1 MSGSGG
7 SGGYEY
13 QARVT
18 AYVAA
23 HILTKQKLGWIE
35 HSTGDIPIAVAA
47 ETNGVGD
54 DIKITLE
61 DSTTV
66 EVQVKHGLK
75 KDQDFW
81 DAIVK
86 LGRGLAANPSLYCIL
101 VTDSTASGTFKDQLR
116 KDLKRLGQGRNDD
129 LKEITKEVIKKFAQN
144 GILNDKSLFEQ
155 LQLVTEKLAE
165 KGILNYESL
174 FRRLLLIVVDLE
186 DDAQGAKSAQVI
198 LSQFL
203 ADKNQESLAWKI
215 LVGDGITLMTNRGRR
230 DAEGI
235 ARLLS
240 SKSIQL
246 SANSSNPAITAEL
259 YRKWLEKT
267 TSDFIVL
274 GIEKKLS
281 IETDWISLKVKQNN
295 GDDDQAIFKAE
306 FIPELYDLTVVV
318 GNPGSGKSTLLKCL
332 AHQLC
337 VLEKKVL
344 RVRLKHI
351 TNLCR
356 QQGKTFEDAIFKA
369 AADSSGVNENQL
381 KFALSCPDYLLL
393 DGFDECDELVNIASE
408 LTDWATGRAMTK
420 IIITTRPGYGLE
432 HFSNWKQV
440 EILPLETSDILKFA
454 KRIFELHSIDKETI
468 KDQEILFENW
478 LRNTQT
484 ASLAAR
490 NPLLLGF
497 ITQLFLFDANSI
509 LNRANIYENLVHL
522 LCQQDTQD
530 RESIKINKQDEPIA
544 QRIIEIAGWQLMYQP
559 EVLESEFNKILTN
572 ALLSEL
578 NSFTKLEMQ
587 RQVLKYISFWEQ
599 RRIFERNKVGLNDT
613 INFIHLT
620 LCEYAAAKYVSDLDD
635 QKICKWLEEVRQ
647 NIKWKEVILFAAGL
661 GKVEIIVNHLL
672 ELNNT
677 ENTTSTDILVAANA
691 LKEVNNAPFELI
703 KAVVN
708 QLHIRLESSNPSVVL
723 EAAKALLDLISQATD
738 LIGNIAQ
745 NLSNHTQLWTR
756 LAAIRLGLQ
765 CGDQYVDLSILKE
778 VIDECIAEPARIYS
792 PFTPQKLKDY
802 GKYGREFQKQVLLQG
817 FQLLLKKQPNLETAK
832 HIKEVISSKK
842 LSSGIIMDLS
852 TILHNHISEELKKN
866 DQKEDRKEWTIFLI
880 KSMNLNN
887 IFNEIHPQKLLQT
900 LKEEERIKYADKSFL
915 EAVLRVTDNNLR
927 VSISLQQAQK
937 LIGLGIL
944 LKGMDWW
951 NFPIPDWYVLSKN
964 NDLEAVD
971 AVIKGTIISLNI
983 EHQKIAMEAKIA
995 LEQIQFYK
1003 DLDIIESALERKKI
1017 KSENSSQI
1025 FDWAWDKILE
1035 ISNQNYISLF
1045 SKIPAV
1051 PADPKWELAR
1061 EIDISPEHLVRA
1073 LKHPSQVIYQ
1083 NATLLLMN
1091 GVGGSEAINL
1101 IEKLLKENKNN
1112 EQVVEAVS
1120 NIAPH
1125 LLEDE

>member
-86 LGRGLAANPSLYCIL
+86 LGRGLAGNPSLYCIL

-144 GILNDKSLFEQ
+144 GILNDK
-155 LQLVTEKLAE
+155 
-165 KGILNYESL
+165 SL

-259 YRKWLEKT
+259 YRKWLKEKT
-267 TSDFIVL
+267 SDLIVL
-274 GIEKKLS
+274 GSGKDLS
-281 IETDWISLKVKQNN
+281 IEKDWITLRAKKSN
-295 GDDDQAIFKAE
+295 GDQTIFKAE
-306 FIPELYDLTVVV
+306 SIPELYHRTVVV
-318 GNPGSGKSTLLKCL
+318 GDPGSGKSNLVKRL
-332 AHQLC
+332 AHQLS

-344 RVRLKHI
+344 LVKLTPDK
-351 TNLCR
+351 
-356 QQGKTFEDAIFKA
+356 KFEELISFDDLAKKFSVDK
-369 AADSSGVNENQL
+369 NEL
-381 KFALSCPDYLLL
+381 SVALSYPDYLLVDGL
-393 DGFDECDELVNIASE
+393 DEYGDRANIANVADA
-408 LTDWATGRAMTK
+408 LTDWAKIHSITK
-420 IIITTRPGYGLE
+420 IIVTTRIGYEPELFPGWE
-432 HFSNWKQV
+432 NV
-440 EILPLETSDILKFA
+440 EIQPLEKSDILNFSK
-454 KRIFELHSIDKETI
+454 KLLEDSLSNTETI
-468 KDQEILFENW
+468 EDKLTAFDKW
-478 LRNTQT
+478 LQNTKT
-484 ASLAAR
+484 SLLVAR

-497 ITQLFLFDANSI
+497 LIQLFKIDVEI
-509 LNRANIYENLVHL
+509 IQNRADLYKLIIAQFISRPVQN
-522 LCQQDTQD
+522 
-530 RESIKINKQDEPIA
+530 REPLKFGKREA
-544 QRIIEIAGWQLMYQP
+544 QRILTISGWKLLNEPEISEEELLEKIIE
-559 EVLESEFNKILTN
+559 ELEFKGYTQQEAEKQAESGIN
-572 ALLSEL
+572 
-578 NSFTKLEMQ
+578 
-587 RQVLKYISFWEQ
+587 FWEN
-599 RRIFERNKVGLNDT
+599 RRIFERSRERHQDT

-635 QKICKWLEEVRQ
+635 QKICKWLDGVRQ
-647 NIKWKEVILFAAGL
+647 DITWQEVILFAAGL

-672 ELNNT
+672 QLDNL
-677 ENTTSTDILVAANA
+677 ENTNSTDILLAAKA
-691 LKEVNNAPFELI
+691 LTEVNDAPFELI
-703 KAVVN
+703 KAVVERL
-708 QLHIRLESSNPSVVL
+708 QIRLESPNHSVVFQAS
-723 EAAKALLDLISQATD
+723 EALLSLIYKATD
-738 LIGNIAQ
+738 IIGNIAQ
-745 NLSNHTQLWTR
+745 SLSNHTQSWKR
-756 LAAIRLGLQ
+756 IVAIRLVLE
-765 CGDQYVDLSILKE
+765 CGDKYVDLNILRK
-778 VIDECIAEPARIYS
+778 VLDECVSECVPIPE
-792 PFTPQKLKDY
+792 QKESLASIGKTKHISLFPETRVSKRYGRLGERFYNEVLRKGYQFLLEKEAKIEITQEIEELISKGYLMLKSLLKDY
-802 GKYGREFQKQVLLQG
+802 AWNKLNSLDKIDYQEKQ
-817 FQLLLKKQPNLETAK
+817 NLWRIWTK
-832 HIKEVISSKK
+832 FTFSS
-842 LSSGIIMDLS
+842 
-852 TILHNHISEELKKN
+852 ILHSDIGNPLKRL
-866 DQKEDRKEWTIFLI
+866 E
-880 KSMNLNN
+880 S
-887 IFNEIHPQKLLQT
+887 
-900 LKEEERIKYADKSFL
+900 LKDIQLSKYAEKAFL
-915 EAVLRVTDNNLR
+915 EAVIRASHSKEKLLISHEELQNLITLG
-927 VSISLQQAQK
+927 VLFQGMGFWE
-937 LIGLGIL
+937 IGNKDWDIL
-944 LKGMDWW
+944 
-951 NFPIPDWYVLSKN
+951 SQCH
-964 NDLEAVD
+964 DLDAVD
-971 AVIKGTIISLNI
+971 SVIKGAIIAMNLKP
-983 EHQKIAMEAKIA
+983 QKIAMEAELA
-995 LEQIQFYK
+995 LEQIQFYE
-1003 DLDIIESALERKKI
+1003 DLDIIESALKGKKI
-1017 KSENSSQI
+1017 KSEHSSQT
-1025 FDWAWDKILE
+1025 FDWAWDKMEE

-1045 SKIPAV
+1045 SKIPQV
-1051 PADPKWELAR
+1051 PADPEWERAR

-1073 LKHPSQVIYQ
+1073 LKHPSEGIYQ

-1101 IEKLLKENKNN
+1101 IEELFKENKDN
-1112 EQVVEAVS
+1112 EQVVWAVS

>member
-509 LNRANIYENLVHL
+509 LNRANIYKKIIAYCIN
-522 LCQQDTQD
+522 QFPQD
-530 RESIKINKQDEPIA
+530 REPIKFGKLEA
-544 QRIIEIAGWQLMYQP
+544 QRILTISGWKLLNEPDISEEELLEKIIEELEFKGYTQP
-559 EVLESEFNKILTN
+559 EAEKQAEPGIN
-572 ALLSEL
+572 
-578 NSFTKLEMQ
+578 
-587 RQVLKYISFWEQ
+587 FWEN
-599 RRIFERNKVGLNDT
+599 RRIFERSRDRERDQDT

-620 LCEYAAAKYVSDLDD
+620 FCEYAAAKYVSDLDD

-703 KAVVN
+703 EAVVN
-708 QLHIRLESSNPSVVL
+708 QLQIRLESSNSSVVL

-745 NLSNHTQLWTR
+745 SLYNHTQSWTR

-765 CGDQYVDLSILKE
+765 CGENYVDLNILKE
-778 VIDECIAEPARIYS
+778 AIDECIAEPAKIYS
-792 PFTPQKLKDY
+792 PFIIQQKLKNY
-802 GKYGREFQKQVLLQG
+802 GKYGREFQNQVLLQG
-817 FQLLLKKQPNLETAK
+817 SQLLLKKYPTLETAK
-832 HIKEVISSKK
+832 YIKEVISSKQ
-842 LSSGIIMDLS
+842 LSSGIIGELEK
-852 TILHNHISEELKKN
+852 TLEKHIFEQIKN
-866 DQKEDRKEWTIFLI
+866 DENKDYRKEWTILLRELRKDKAF
-880 KSMNLNN
+880 MN
-887 IFNEIHPQKLLQT
+887 PQQLLMIARHR
-900 LKEEERIKYADKSFL
+900 ERQKYADKSFL
-915 EAVLRVTDNNLR
+915 EAVLRVTDNQSNL
-927 VSISLQQAQK
+927 SLSLQQKQE
-937 LIGLGIL
+937 LISLGVL
-944 LKGMDWW
+944 FKGMGWW
-951 NFPIPDWYVLSKN
+951 NFPIPHWDILSENK
-964 NDLEAVD
+964 DLEAVD
-971 AVIKGTIISLNI
+971 AVIKGTIVSLNI
-983 EHQKIAMEAKIA
+983 EHQKIAMEAKIV
-995 LEQIQFYK
+995 LEQIQFYE
-1003 DLDIIESALERKKI
+1003 DLDIIESALEGKKI
-1017 KSENSSQI
+1017 KSEHSSQT
-1025 FDWAWDKILE
+1025 FDWAWDKMEE

-1045 SKIPAV
+1045 SKIPQV
-1051 PADPKWELAR
+1051 PADTEWERAR
-1061 EIDISPEHLVRA
+1061 EIDISSEHLVRA
-1073 LKHPSQVIYQ
+1073 LKHPSQGIYQ

-1101 IEKLLKENKNN
+1101 IEKLLKENKDN
-1112 EQVVEAVS
+1112 EQVVWAVS

>member
-86 LGRGLAANPSLYCIL
+86 LGRGLAGNPSLYCIL

-144 GILNDKSLFEQ
+144 GILNDK
-155 LQLVTEKLAE
+155 
-165 KGILNYESL
+165 SL

-259 YRKWLEKT
+259 YREWLKKT

-351 TNLCR
+351 SNLCR

-369 AADSSGVNENQL
+369 AADSSGVNEDQL
-381 KFALSCPDYLLL
+381 KFALSCPDYLLV
-393 DGFDECDELVNIASE
+393 DGFDECDDLVNISSQ
-408 LTDWATGRAMTK
+408 LTAWAKGHAITR
-420 IIITTRPGYGLE
+420 IIITTRPGYGLK
-432 HFSNWKQV
+432 HFSDWKQV
-440 EILPLETSDILKFA
+440 EILPLKTSDILKFA
-454 KRIFELHSIDKETI
+454 KRIFEIHSIDKETI
-468 KDQEILFENW
+468 KEQEISFENW
-478 LRNTQT
+478 LKNTQT

-497 ITQLFLFDANSI
+497 IVQLFPFDPNSI
-509 LNRANIYENLVHL
+509 LNRANIYKKIIAYCIN
-522 LCQQDTQD
+522 QFPQD
-530 RESIKINKQDEPIA
+530 REPIKFGKLEA
-544 QRIIEIAGWQLMYQP
+544 QRILTISGWKLLNEPDISEEELLEKIIEELEFKGYTQP
-559 EVLESEFNKILTN
+559 EAEKQAEPGIN
-572 ALLSEL
+572 
-578 NSFTKLEMQ
+578 
-587 RQVLKYISFWEQ
+587 FWEN
-599 RRIFERNKVGLNDT
+599 RRIFERSRDRERDQDT

-620 LCEYAAAKYVSDLDD
+620 FCEYAAAKYVSDLDD

-703 KAVVN
+703 EAVVN
-708 QLHIRLESSNPSVVL
+708 QLQIRLESSNSSVVL

-745 NLSNHTQLWTR
+745 SLYNHTQSWTR

-765 CGDQYVDLSILKE
+765 CGENYVDLNILKE
-778 VIDECIAEPARIYS
+778 AIDECIAEPAKIYS
-792 PFTPQKLKDY
+792 PFIIQQKLKNY
-802 GKYGREFQKQVLLQG
+802 GKYGREFQNQVLLQG
-817 FQLLLKKQPNLETAK
+817 SQLLLKKYPTLETAK
-832 HIKEVISSKK
+832 YIKEVISSKQ
-842 LSSGIIMDLS
+842 LSSGIIGELEK
-852 TILHNHISEELKKN
+852 TLEKHIFEQIKN
-866 DQKEDRKEWTIFLI
+866 DENKDYRKEWTILLRELRKDKAF
-880 KSMNLNN
+880 MN
-887 IFNEIHPQKLLQT
+887 PQQLLMIARHR
-900 LKEEERIKYADKSFL
+900 ERQKYADKSFL
-915 EAVLRVTDNNLR
+915 EAVLRVTDNQSNL
-927 VSISLQQAQK
+927 SLSLQQKQE
-937 LIGLGIL
+937 LISLGVL
-944 LKGMDWW
+944 FKGMGWW
-951 NFPIPDWYVLSKN
+951 NFPIPHWDILSENK
-964 NDLEAVD
+964 DLEAVD
-971 AVIKGTIISLNI
+971 AVIKGTIVSLNI
-983 EHQKIAMEAKIA
+983 EHQKIAMEAKIV
-995 LEQIQFYK
+995 LEQIQFYE
-1003 DLDIIESALERKKI
+1003 DLDIIESALEGKKI
-1017 KSENSSQI
+1017 KSEHSSQT
-1025 FDWAWDKILE
+1025 FDWAWDKMEE

-1045 SKIPAV
+1045 SKIPQV
-1051 PADPKWELAR
+1051 PADPEWERAR
-1061 EIDISPEHLVRA
+1061 EIDISSEHLVRA
-1073 LKHPSQVIYQ
+1073 LKHPSEGIYQ

-1101 IEKLLKENKNN
+1101 IEELFKENKDN
-1112 EQVVEAVS
+1112 EQVVWAVS

>member
-1 MSGSGG
+1 
-7 SGGYEY
+7 
-13 QARVT
+13 
-18 AYVAA
+18 
-23 HILTKQKLGWIE
+23 
-35 HSTGDIPIAVAA
+35 
-47 ETNGVGD
+47 
-54 DIKITLE
+54 
-61 DSTTV
+61 
-66 EVQVKHGLK
+66 
-75 KDQDFW
+75 
-81 DAIVK
+81 
-86 LGRGLAANPSLYCIL
+86 
-101 VTDSTASGTFKDQLR
+101 
-116 KDLKRLGQGRNDD
+116 
-129 LKEITKEVIKKFAQN
+129 
-144 GILNDKSLFEQ
+144 
-155 LQLVTEKLAE
+155 
-165 KGILNYESL
+165 
-174 FRRLLLIVVDLE
+174 
-186 DDAQGAKSAQVI
+186 
-198 LSQFL
+198 
-203 ADKNQESLAWKI
+203 
-215 LVGDGITLMTNRGRR
+215 
-230 DAEGI
+230 
-235 ARLLS
+235 
-240 SKSIQL
+240 
-246 SANSSNPAITAEL
+246 
-259 YRKWLEKT
+259 
-267 TSDFIVL
+267 
-274 GIEKKLS
+274 
-281 IETDWISLKVKQNN
+281 
-295 GDDDQAIFKAE
+295 
-306 FIPELYDLTVVV
+306 
-318 GNPGSGKSTLLKCL
+318 
-332 AHQLC
+332 

-344 RVRLKHI
+344 LVKLTPDK
-351 TNLCR
+351 
-356 QQGKTFEDAIFKA
+356 KFEELISFDDLAKKLSV
-369 AADSSGVNENQL
+369 DKNEL
-381 KFALSCPDYLLL
+381 SVALSYPDYLLV
-393 DGFDECDELVNIASE
+393 DGLDECGDRANIADA
-408 LTDWATGRAMTK
+408 LIDWAKIHSITK
-420 IIITTRPGYGLE
+420 IIVTTRIGYEPELFPGWE
-432 HFSNWKQV
+432 NV
-440 EILPLETSDILKFA
+440 EIQPLEKSDILNFSK
-454 KRIFELHSIDKETI
+454 KLLEDSLSNTETI
-468 KDQEILFENW
+468 EDQLTAFDKW
-478 LRNTQT
+478 LQNTKT
-484 ASLAAR
+484 SLLVAR

-497 ITQLFLFDANSI
+497 LIQLFKIDVEI
-509 LNRANIYENLVHL
+509 IQNRADLYKLIIEQFISRPV
-522 LCQQDTQD
+522 QD
-530 RESIKINKQDEPIA
+530 REPIKFGKREA
-544 QRIIEIAGWQLMYQP
+544 QRILTISGWKLLNEPDISEEELLEKIIE
-559 EVLESEFNKILTN
+559 ELEFKGYTQQEAEKQAVSGID
-572 ALLSEL
+572 
-578 NSFTKLEMQ
+578 
-587 RQVLKYISFWEQ
+587 FWEN
-599 RRIFERNKVGLNDT
+599 RRIFERSRERHQDT

-792 PFTPQKLKDY
+792 PFTPQKLKYY

>member
-7 SGGYEY
+7 NGGYEY

-23 HILTKQKLGWIE
+23 HILTQQKLGWIE
-35 HSTGDIPIAVAA
+35 HSNPDIPIAVAA
-47 ETNGVGD
+47 ETNGPGD

-61 DSTTV
+61 DGTTV
-66 EVQVKHGLK
+66 EVQVKHRLQKNEKFWKAILK
-75 KDQDFW
+75 LAQ
-81 DAIVK
+81 
-86 LGRGLAANPSLYCIL
+86 GLAENPHLYCIL
-101 VTDSTASGTFKDQLR
+101 LTDSTASGTFKDELR
-116 KDLKRLGQGRNDD
+116 QDLKRLGQGRTDD
-129 LKEITKEVIKKFAQN
+129 LTGITHEVINEFA
-144 GILNDKSLFEQ
+144 K
-155 LQLVTEKLAE
+155 
-165 KGILNYESL
+165 KGIPDNPSL
-174 FRRLLLIVVDLE
+174 FRRLLIIVVDLE
-186 DDAQGAKSAQVI
+186 DDTQGAKFAQEMLLHVLAEKNQ
-198 LSQFL
+198 LSQ
-203 ADKNQESLAWKI
+203 AWNI
-215 LVGDGITLMTNRGRR
+215 LVADASKLITNRGRR

-235 ARLLS
+235 ARLLG

-259 YRKWLEKT
+259 YREWLKKT

-306 FIPELYDLTVVV
+306 FIPELYNLTVVV

-351 TNLCR
+351 SNLCR

-369 AADSSGVNENQL
+369 AADSSGVNEDQL
-381 KFALSCPDYLLL
+381 KFALSCPDYLLV
-393 DGFDECDELVNIASE
+393 DGFDECDDLVNISSQLTAWSE
-408 LTDWATGRAMTK
+408 GHAITR
-420 IIITTRPGYGLE
+420 IIITTRPGYGLK
-432 HFSNWKQV
+432 HFSDWKQV
-440 EILPLETSDILKFA
+440 EILPLKTSDILKFA
-454 KRIFELHSIDKETI
+454 KRIVEIHSIDKETI
-468 KDQEILFENW
+468 KEQEILFENW
-478 LRNTQT
+478 LKNTQT

-497 ITQLFLFDANSI
+497 IVQLFPFDPNSI
-509 LNRANIYENLVHL
+509 LNRANIYKKIIAY
-522 LCQQDTQD
+522 CIDKFPQD
-530 RESIKINKQDEPIA
+530 REPIKFGKLEA
-544 QRIIEIAGWQLMYQP
+544 QRILTISGWKLLNEPDISEEELLEKIIEELEFKGYTQP
-559 EVLESEFNKILTN
+559 EAEKQAEPGIN
-572 ALLSEL
+572 
-578 NSFTKLEMQ
+578 
-587 RQVLKYISFWEQ
+587 FWEN
-599 RRIFERNKVGLNDT
+599 RRIFERSRERHQDT

>member
-1 MSGSGG
+1 
-7 SGGYEY
+7 
-13 QARVT
+13 
-18 AYVAA
+18 
-23 HILTKQKLGWIE
+23 
-35 HSTGDIPIAVAA
+35 
-47 ETNGVGD
+47 
-54 DIKITLE
+54 
-61 DSTTV
+61 
-66 EVQVKHGLK
+66 
-75 KDQDFW
+75 
-81 DAIVK
+81 
-86 LGRGLAANPSLYCIL
+86 
-101 VTDSTASGTFKDQLR
+101 
-116 KDLKRLGQGRNDD
+116 
-129 LKEITKEVIKKFAQN
+129 
-144 GILNDKSLFEQ
+144 
-155 LQLVTEKLAE
+155 
-165 KGILNYESL
+165 
-174 FRRLLLIVVDLE
+174 
-186 DDAQGAKSAQVI
+186 
-198 LSQFL
+198 
-203 ADKNQESLAWKI
+203 
-215 LVGDGITLMTNRGRR
+215 
-230 DAEGI
+230 
-235 ARLLS
+235 
-240 SKSIQL
+240 
-246 SANSSNPAITAEL
+246 
-259 YRKWLEKT
+259 
-267 TSDFIVL
+267 
-274 GIEKKLS
+274 
-281 IETDWISLKVKQNN
+281 
-295 GDDDQAIFKAE
+295 
-306 FIPELYDLTVVV
+306 
-318 GNPGSGKSTLLKCL
+318 
-332 AHQLC
+332 
-337 VLEKKVL
+337 
-344 RVRLKHI
+344 
-351 TNLCR
+351 
-356 QQGKTFEDAIFKA
+356 
-369 AADSSGVNENQL
+369 
-381 KFALSCPDYLLL
+381 
-393 DGFDECDELVNIASE
+393 
-408 LTDWATGRAMTK
+408 
-420 IIITTRPGYGLE
+420 
-432 HFSNWKQV
+432 
-440 EILPLETSDILKFA
+440 
-454 KRIFELHSIDKETI
+454 
-468 KDQEILFENW
+468 
-478 LRNTQT
+478 
-484 ASLAAR
+484 
-490 NPLLLGF
+490 
-497 ITQLFLFDANSI
+497 
-509 LNRANIYENLVHL
+509 
-522 LCQQDTQD
+522 
-530 RESIKINKQDEPIA
+530 
-544 QRIIEIAGWQLMYQP
+544 
-559 EVLESEFNKILTN
+559 
-572 ALLSEL
+572 
-578 NSFTKLEMQ
+578 
-587 RQVLKYISFWEQ
+587 
-599 RRIFERNKVGLNDT
+599 
-613 INFIHLT
+613 
-620 LCEYAAAKYVSDLDD
+620 
-635 QKICKWLEEVRQ
+635 
-647 NIKWKEVILFAAGL
+647 
-661 GKVEIIVNHLL
+661 
-672 ELNNT
+672 
-677 ENTTSTDILVAANA
+677 
-691 LKEVNNAPFELI
+691 
-703 KAVVN
+703 
-708 QLHIRLESSNPSVVL
+708 L

>member
-198 LSQFL
+198 LSKFL

-246 SANSSNPAITAEL
+246 SANISNPAITAEL

-306 FIPELYDLTVVV
+306 FIPKLYDLTVVV

-344 RVRLKHI
+344 RVSLKHI
-351 TNLCR
+351 SNLCR

-369 AADSSGVNENQL
+369 AADSSGVNEDQL
-381 KFALSCPDYLLL
+381 KFSLRCPDYLLL
-393 DGFDECDELVNIASE
+393 DGFDECDDLVNIARE
-408 LTDWATGRAMTK
+408 LTDWATGRAMTR
-420 IIITTRPGYGLE
+420 IIITTRPGYGIE

-454 KRIFELHSIDKETI
+454 QIIFEIHSIDKETI
-468 KDQEILFENW
+468 KEQEILFENW
-478 LRNTQT
+478 LNNTQT
-484 ASLAAR
+484 ASLATR

-497 ITQLFLFDANSI
+497 LVQLFPSDANSI
-509 LNRANIYENLVHL
+509 LNRANIYENIVHL

-578 NSFTKLEMQ
+578 NSFTRLEMQ
-587 RQVLKYISFWEQ
+587 GQVLKYISFWEQ
-599 RRIFERNKVGLNDT
+599 RRIFERKKVGLNDT

-620 LCEYAAAKYVSDLDD
+620 LCEYAAGKYVSNLDD
-635 QKICKWLEEVRQ
+635 QKICTWLEGVRQ
-647 NIKWKEVILFAAGL
+647 DIKWQEVILFAAGL
-661 GKVEIIVNHLL
+661 GKVDIIVNHLL
-672 ELNNT
+672 ELDNL
-677 ENTTSTDILVAANA
+677 ENINSTDILLAAKA
-691 LKEVNNAPFELI
+691 LTEVNDAPFELI

-708 QLHIRLESSNPSVVL
+708 RLQIQLESPNPSVVL

-765 CGDQYVDLSILKE
+765 CGENYVDLNILKE
-778 VIDECIAEPARIYS
+778 VLDECIAEPAKIYS
-792 PFTPQKLKDY
+792 PFIIQQKLKNY
-802 GKYGREFQKQVLLQG
+802 GKYGREFQNQVLLQG
-817 FQLLLKKQPNLETAK
+817 SQLLLKKYPTLETAK
-832 HIKEVISSKK
+832 YIKEVISSKQ
-842 LSSGIIMDLS
+842 LSSGIIGELEK
-852 TILHNHISEELKKN
+852 TLEKHIFEQIKN
-866 DQKEDRKEWTIFLI
+866 DEYKDYRKEWTILLRELRKDKAF
-880 KSMNLNN
+880 MN
-887 IFNEIHPQKLLQT
+887 PQRLLMIA
-900 LKEEERIKYADKSFL
+900 KHRERQKYADKSFL
-915 EAVLRVTDNNLR
+915 EAVLRVTDNKSNL
-927 VSISLQQAQK
+927 SISLQQQQE
-937 LIGLGIL
+937 LIALGIL
-944 LKGMDWW
+944 VKGMGWLKMPIWDW
-951 NFPIPDWYVLSKN
+951 DVLSEN

-971 AVIKGTIISLNI
+971 SVIKGVITALNI
-983 EHQKIAMEAKIA
+983 ELQKIAIEAKIV
-995 LEQIQFYK
+995 LEQIDFYYE
-1003 DLDIIESALERKKI
+1003 LDIIESALNGEKMNLK
-1017 KSENSSQI
+1017 NSSQT
-1025 FDWAWDKILE
+1025 FDWAWDKMEE

-1045 SKIPAV
+1045 SKIPQV
-1051 PADPKWELAR
+1051 PADPEWERAR

-1073 LKHPSQVIYQ
+1073 LKHPSEGIYQ

-1101 IEKLLKENKNN
+1101 IEELFKENKDN
-1112 EQVVEAVS
+1112 EQVVWAVS

>member
-1 MSGSGG
+1 MTSTKITPGKSLADTQKNGLQKEIPSWLETPPDTNKIDPPVETRQQELPFEKLTWENFERLCLRLAQLEVNVEHCQLYG
-7 SGGYEY
+7 ERGDNQEGIDIYATQKLSEKYRVY
-13 QARVT
+13 QCKREKDFGPKKIESAVSKFIEGIWFDKADT
-18 AYVAA
+18 FVLCTKESLVAKIRA
-23 HILTKQKLGWIE
+23 DKVETQRKILKQK
-35 HSTGDIPIAVAA
+35 
-47 ETNGVGD
+47 
-54 DIKITLE
+54 
-61 DSTTV
+61 
-66 EVQVKHGLK
+66 
-75 KDQDFW
+75 
-81 DAIVK
+81 
-86 LGRGLAANPSLYCIL
+86 
-101 VTDSTASGTFKDQLR
+101 
-116 KDLKRLGQGRNDD
+116 
-129 LKEITKEVIKKFAQN
+129 
-144 GILNDKSLFEQ
+144 
-155 LQLVTEKLAE
+155 
-165 KGILNYESL
+165 
-174 FRRLLLIVVDLE
+174 
-186 DDAQGAKSAQVI
+186 
-198 LSQFL
+198 
-203 ADKNQESLAWKI
+203 
-215 LVGDGITLMTNRGRR
+215 GITLIVWDKGQLEKKLKDQHHLVKDFFGKLWA
-230 DAEGI
+230 DAFCEKE
-235 ARLLS
+235 L
-240 SKSIQL
+240 
-246 SANSSNPAITAEL
+246 ANSSVTSQSKESVVQNYT
-259 YRKWLEKT
+259 KWLRET
-267 TSDFIVL
+267 SSDFIVL
-274 GIEKKLS
+274 RIEKKLS

-295 GDDDQAIFKAE
+295 SDDDQAIFKAE

-318 GNPGSGKSTLLKCL
+318 GNPGSGKSTLLKYL

-351 TNLCR
+351 SNLCR

-369 AADSSGVNENQL
+369 AADSSGINEDQL
-381 KFALSCPDYLLL
+381 KFSLSCPDYLLV
-393 DGFDECDELVNIASE
+393 DGFDECDDLVNISSQ
-408 LTDWATGRAMTK
+408 LTAWAKGHAITK

-440 EILPLETSDILKFA
+440 EILPLETSDIIRFA
-454 KRIFELHSIDKETI
+454 KRIFEIHLIDKETI
-468 KDQEILFENW
+468 KDQEILFKNW
-478 LRNTQT
+478 LKNTQT

-509 LNRANIYENLVHL
+509 LNRANIYENIVHL

-599 RRIFERNKVGLNDT
+599 RRIFEKNKVGLNDT

-635 QKICKWLEEVRQ
+635 QKICTWLEEVRQ

-708 QLHIRLESSNPSVVL
+708 QLQIRLESSNPSVVL

-745 NLSNHTQLWTR
+745 SLYNHTQSCTR

-765 CGDQYVDLSILKE
+765 CGENYVDLNILKE

-792 PFTPQKLKDY
+792 PFIIQRKLKNY
-802 GKYGREFQKQVLLQG
+802 GKYGREFQNQVLLQG
-817 FQLLLKKQPNLETAK
+817 SQLLLKKYPTLETAK
-832 HIKEVISSKK
+832 YIKEVISSKQ
-842 LSSGIIMDLS
+842 LSSGIIGELEK
-852 TILHNHISEELKKN
+852 TLEKHILEQSKN
-866 DQKEDRKEWTIFLI
+866 DENKDYREEWTILLRELRKDQAF
-880 KSMNLNN
+880 MN
-887 IFNEIHPQKLLQT
+887 PQRLLMSA
-900 LKEEERIKYADKSFL
+900 KHRERQKYADKSFL
-915 EAVLRVTDNNLR
+915 EAVLRVTDNQSNL
-927 VSISLQQAQK
+927 SLSLQPQK
-937 LIGLGIL
+937 ELIALGVL
-944 LKGMDWW
+944 VQGMGWW
-951 NFPIPDWYVLSKN
+951 NFPIPDWDILSENK
-964 NDLEAVD
+964 DLEAVD
-971 AVIKGTIISLNI
+971 AVIKCTIVSLNI
-983 EHQKIAMEAKIA
+983 EHQKIAMEAKIV
-995 LEQIQFYK
+995 LEQIQFYE
-1003 DLDIIESALERKKI
+1003 DLDIIESALEGKKI
-1017 KSENSSQI
+1017 KSEHSSQT
-1025 FDWAWDKILE
+1025 FDWAWDKMEE
-1035 ISNQNYISLF
+1035 ISDQNYISLF
-1045 SKIPAV
+1045 SKIPEV
-1051 PADPKWELAR
+1051 PADPKWERAK
-1061 EIDISPEHLVRA
+1061 EIDISPENLVQA

-1101 IEKLLKENKNN
+1101 IEELFKENKDN
-1112 EQVVEAVS
+1112 EQVVWAVS

>member
-7 SGGYEY
+7 NGGYEY

-23 HILTKQKLGWIE
+23 HILTQQKLGWIE
-35 HSTGDIPIAVAA
+35 HSNPDIPIAVAA
-47 ETNGVGD
+47 ETNGPGD

-61 DSTTV
+61 DGTTV
-66 EVQVKHGLK
+66 EVQVKHRLQKNEKFWKAILK
-75 KDQDFW
+75 L
-81 DAIVK
+81 AH
-86 LGRGLAANPSLYCIL
+86 GLAENPYLYCIL
-101 VTDSTASGTFKDQLR
+101 LTDSTASGTFKDELR
-116 KDLKRLGQGRNDD
+116 QDLKRLGQGRTDD
-129 LKEITKEVIKKFAQN
+129 LTGITDEVINEFA
-144 GILNDKSLFEQ
+144 K
-155 LQLVTEKLAE
+155 
-165 KGILNYESL
+165 KGIPDNQSL
-174 FRRLLLIVVDLE
+174 FRRLLIIVVDLE
-186 DDAQGAKSAQVI
+186 DDTQGAKFAQEMLLHV
-198 LSQFL
+198 L
-203 ADKNQESLAWKI
+203 ADKNQLSQAWNI
-215 LVGDGITLMTNRGRR
+215 LVADASKLITNRGRR

-235 ARLLS
+235 ARLLG

-246 SANSSNPAITAEL
+246 SANSSNPAITAKL

-344 RVRLKHI
+344 RVSLKHI
-351 TNLCR
+351 SNLCR

-369 AADSSGVNENQL
+369 AADSSGVNEDQL
-381 KFALSCPDYLLL
+381 KFSLRCPDYLLL
-393 DGFDECDELVNIASE
+393 DGFDECDDGANIASK
-408 LTDWATGRAMTK
+408 LTDWAIGSTMTK

-432 HFSNWKQV
+432 HFSDWEQV
-440 EILPLETSDILKFA
+440 EILPLEISDILKFA
-454 KRIFELHSIDKETI
+454 KRIFEIHSINKETL
-468 KDQEILFENW
+468 KEQEILFENW
-478 LRNTQT
+478 LINTQT

-497 ITQLFLFDANSI
+497 LTQLFLFDANSI
-509 LNRANIYENLVHL
+509 LNRASIYGNIVHL

-544 QRIIEIAGWQLMYQP
+544 QRTIEIAGWQLMYQP

-587 RQVLKYISFWEQ
+587 TQVKKYISFWEQ

-620 LCEYAAAKYVSDLDD
+620 LCEYAAGKYVSNLDD
-635 QKICKWLEEVRQ
+635 QKICTWLEGVRQ
-647 NIKWKEVILFAAGL
+647 DIKWQEVILFAAGL
-661 GKVEIIVNHLL
+661 GKVDIIVNHLL
-672 ELNNT
+672 ELDNL
-677 ENTTSTDILVAANA
+677 ENINSTDILLAAKA
-691 LKEVNNAPFELI
+691 LTEVNDAPFELV

-708 QLHIRLESSNPSVVL
+708 RLQIQLESPNPSVVIN
-723 EAAKALLDLISQATD
+723 AAKALLSLIPQATD

-745 NLSNHTQLWTR
+745 NLSNHTQSWTR
-756 LAAIRLGLQ
+756 LAVVRLVLE
-765 CGDQYVDLSILKE
+765 CGDKYVDLSILKE

-792 PFTPQKLKDY
+792 PFTPRKLKDY
-802 GKYGREFQKQVLLQG
+802 GKYGREFQNQVLLQG

-832 HIKEVISSKK
+832 HIKEEIRSKK
-842 LSSGIIMDLS
+842 LSSGIIIDLS
-852 TILHNHISEELKKN
+852 KILHNHISEQLKNN
-866 DQKEDRKEWTIFLI
+866 DQKEDRKDWSIFSRELI
-880 KSMNLNN
+880 QDNAFMN
-887 IFNEIHPQKLLQT
+887 PQNLLTSVKRREQ
-900 LKEEERIKYADKSFL
+900 IKYADKSFL
-915 EAVLRVTDNNLR
+915 EAVLRVTDNKSNL
-927 VSISLQQAQK
+927 SISLQQQQE
-937 LIGLGIL
+937 LIALGIL
-944 LKGMDWW
+944 VKGMGWLKMPIWDW
-951 NFPIPDWYVLSKN
+951 DVLSEN

-971 AVIKGTIISLNI
+971 SVIKGVITALNI
-983 EHQKIAMEAKIA
+983 ELQKIAIEALIA
-995 LEQIQFYK
+995 LKQIEFH
-1003 DLDIIESALERKKI
+1003 DLDIIESALNGEKMKL
-1017 KSENSSQI
+1017 KNSSQT

-1035 ISNQNYISLF
+1035 ISDQNYISLH
-1045 SKIPAV
+1045 SKIPEV
-1051 PADPKWELAR
+1051 PADPKWERAK
-1061 EIDISPEHLVRA
+1061 EIYISPENLVRA
-1073 LKHPSQVIYQ
+1073 LKHPSQGIYQ

-1101 IEKLLKENKNN
+1101 IEELFKENKDN
-1112 EQVVEAVS
+1112 EQVVWAVS

>member
-1 MSGSGG
+1 
-7 SGGYEY
+7 
-13 QARVT
+13 VT
-18 AYVAA
+18 SA
-23 HILTKQKLGWIE
+23 
-35 HSTGDIPIAVAA
+35 
-47 ETNGVGD
+47 
-54 DIKITLE
+54 KITPGKSLT
-61 DSTTV
+61 DT
-66 EVQVKHGLK
+66 QKNGL
-75 KDQDFW
+75 
-81 DAIVK
+81 
-86 LGRGLAANPSLYCIL
+86 
-101 VTDSTASGTFKDQLR
+101 
-116 KDLKRLGQGRNDD
+116 
-129 LKEITKEVIKKFAQN
+129 LKEIPSWLETPPDTNKIDPPVETQQQELPFEKLTWENFERLCLRLAQLEGNVEHCQLYGERGDNQEGIDIYATQKFSEKYRVYQCKREKDFGPKKIESAVLKFIKGIWCDKADTFVLCTKE
-144 GILNDKSLFEQ
+144 SL
-155 LQLVTEKLAE
+155 VAKL
-165 KGILNYESL
+165 
-174 FRRLLLIVVDLE
+174 R
-186 DDAQGAKSAQVI
+186 
-198 LSQFL
+198 
-203 ADKNQESLAWKI
+203 ADKVETQRAI
-215 LVGDGITLMTNRGRR
+215 LKQKGITLIVWDKGQLEKKLKDQHHLVKDFFGKLWA
-230 DAEGI
+230 DAFCEKE
-235 ARLLS
+235 L
-240 SKSIQL
+240 
-246 SANSSNPAITAEL
+246 ANSSVTSQYKESVVQIYT
-259 YRKWLEKT
+259 KWLKKT

-306 FIPELYDLTVVV
+306 FIPELYNLTVVV

-351 TNLCR
+351 SNLCR

-369 AADSSGVNENQL
+369 AADSSGVNEDQL
-381 KFALSCPDYLLL
+381 KFALSCPDYLLV
-393 DGFDECDELVNIASE
+393 DGFDECDDLVNISSQLTAWSE
-408 LTDWATGRAMTK
+408 GHAITR
-420 IIITTRPGYGLE
+420 IIITTRPGYGLK
-432 HFSNWKQV
+432 HFSDWKQV
-440 EILPLETSDILKFA
+440 EILPLKTSDILKFA
-454 KRIFELHSIDKETI
+454 KRIVEIHSIDKETI
-468 KDQEILFENW
+468 KEQEILFENW
-478 LRNTQT
+478 LKNTQT

-497 ITQLFLFDANSI
+497 IVQLFPFDPNSI
-509 LNRANIYENLVHL
+509 LNRANIYKKIIAY
-522 LCQQDTQD
+522 CIDKFPQD
-530 RESIKINKQDEPIA
+530 REPIKFGKLEA
-544 QRIIEIAGWQLMYQP
+544 QRILTISGWKLLNEPDISEEELLEKIIEELEFKGYTQLEAEKQAEP
-559 EVLESEFNKILTN
+559 GIN
-572 ALLSEL
+572 
-578 NSFTKLEMQ
+578 
-587 RQVLKYISFWEQ
+587 FWEN
-599 RRIFERNKVGLNDT
+599 RRIFERSRERHQDT